1 MSRPVLRFELSIEDA
16 NDLLLMSLGD
26 DLKPEVYAGMVWA
39 INSRPINW
47 ALQFCHARLY
57 PGRME
62 ELKALLNQV
71 GLVDAIRCEDYS
83 EEDS

>member
-1 MSRPVLRFELSIEDA
+1 MMSRPVLRFELSIEDA

-57 PGRME
+57 PG
-62 ELKALLNQV
+62 
-71 GLVDAIRCEDYS
+71 
-83 EEDS
+83 